1 MGKGKRQWPKFL
13 GKKLRA
19 IREKLDLSQNGM
31 LRHLDLDDEF
41 TQAELS
47 AYERGVREPPLHVIL
62 SYSQAARIW
71 VNVLIDDTIDLPSE
85 FPRKEMQEGLQRSI
99 SKKRSQKKSK
109 SPR

>member
-1 MGKGKRQWPKFL
+1 MGKGKRQRPKLL

-31 LRHLDLDDEF
+31 LRHLGLDDEF

-62 SYSQAARIW
+62 RYSQAAHIW
-71 VNVLIDDTIDLPSE
+71 VNALIDDTVEIPKE
-85 FPRKEMQEGLQRSI
+85 FPMKEMQEGIQRYRA
-99 SKKRSQKKSK
+99 KKAERK
-109 SPR
+109 

>member
-1 MGKGKRQWPKFL
+1 MGKGKRTRPKFL
-13 GKKLRA
+13 GKKLRT

-62 SYSQAARIW
+62 RYSHAARVW
-71 VNVLIDDTIDLPSE
+71 VNALIDDGLDLPERIPSNVMSDGVRRTSATK
-85 FPRKEMQEGLQRSI
+85 RKTT
-99 SKKRSQKKSK
+99 
-109 SPR
+109 

>member
-1 MGKGKRQWPKFL
+1 MGKGKRTRPKFL
-13 GKKLRA
+13 GKKLRT

-62 SYSQAARIW
+62 RYSHAARVW
-71 VNVLIDDTIDLPSE
+71 VNVLIDDGLDLPERIPSNVMSDGVR
-85 FPRKEMQEGLQRSI
+85 PMSAAKRKTT
-99 SKKRSQKKSK
+99 
-109 SPR
+109 